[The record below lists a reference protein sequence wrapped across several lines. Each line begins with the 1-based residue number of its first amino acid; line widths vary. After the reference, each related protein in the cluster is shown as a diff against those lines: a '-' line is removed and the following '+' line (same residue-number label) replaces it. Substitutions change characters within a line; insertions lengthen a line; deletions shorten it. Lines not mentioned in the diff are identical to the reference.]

1 MAGGNAVKI
10 LQRMLHDF
18 DQDCAIDGC
27 LGPQFFVAANPRRKT
42 PKANLWMLMRL
53 PGGNIISGWQTG
65 GPNRAN
71 TPATGQGGLD
81 SPRRVIHG
89 RKVLDEQYRVPSECV
104 TMGLINKLLSNLF
117 VGKNIVK

>member
-1 MAGGNAVKI
+1 VAGGNAVKI

-53 PGGNIISGWQTG
+53 PGGNIISAG
-65 GPNRAN
+65 
-71 TPATGQGGLD
+71 
-81 SPRRVIHG
+81 
-89 RKVLDEQYRVPSECV
+89 
-104 TMGLINKLLSNLF
+104 
-117 VGKNIVK
+117 

>member
-1 MAGGNAVKI
+1 MDAY
-10 LQRMLHDF
+10 
-18 DQDCAIDGC
+18 AIAQWEYYFGLAD
-27 LGPQFFVAANPRRKT
+27 RRAKSR
-42 PKANLWMLMRL
+42 KYARKW
-53 PGGNIISGWQTG
+53 
-65 GPNRAN
+65 A
-71 TPATGQGGLD
+71 GGLD